1 MTPRPE
7 TSTQTTTVGSLGFKI
22 ASVAEGAMDLYLT
35 TTDKT
40 YLWDICAGDIILQE
54 AGGEM
59 VDLRGQPF
67 VYKGRRA
74 REMESRA
81 FTSPSRGAYMGFGS
95 YEKQRL
101 RNECGIIVSNGRL
114 TSPALAVVERLNE
127 TGES

>member
-22 ASVAEGAMDLYLT
+22 ASVAEGVMDLYLT
-35 TTDKT
+35 TTDKI
-40 YLWDICAGDIILQE
+40 YLWDICAGEIILQE

-59 VDLRGQPF
+59 VDLQGWSF

-101 RNECGIIVSNGRL
+101 RNEYGIIVSNGRL
-114 TSPALAVVERLNE
+114 TSSARAVVEQLKEASER
-127 TGES
+127 